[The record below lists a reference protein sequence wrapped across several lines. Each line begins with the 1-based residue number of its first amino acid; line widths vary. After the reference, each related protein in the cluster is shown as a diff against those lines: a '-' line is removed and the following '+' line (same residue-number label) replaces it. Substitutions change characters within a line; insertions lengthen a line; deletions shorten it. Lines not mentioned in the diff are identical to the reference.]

1 MIAAMLLMFAQG
13 FGSNAADIRGEW
25 INQRSTAIVRIED
38 CPSGVCGTVIWSAPT
53 ARRDAAGGGIGE
65 LNGTIVMLGFVPA
78 STRRWRGRLF
88 LPDHNRTV
96 QATIELRINDEL
108 QVTGCE
114 LGGLLCKRQ
123 RWHRRSAE

>member
-65 LNGTIVMLGFVPA
+65 LNGKLSPA
-78 STRRWRGRLF
+78 QQTELDHMYKGLERRW
-88 LPDHNRTV
+88 
-96 QATIELRINDEL
+96 
-108 QVTGCE
+108 QVSRDYLE
-114 LGGLLCKRQ
+114 AQKRKLAPQ
-123 RWHRRSAE
+123 